1 MPAAWQNI
9 RLYYAHTHMQ
19 TSCGCSCCLSQ
30 RHVWPS
36 TWSCMQHARKRRC
49 CCEYSFIYIAEIA
62 EPTQIHE
69 FIHDVRASASGQ
81 RPSFTQSERQRE
93 RKRGRESC
101 TQAGKYIKIIMNLY
115 IRQRWVYRCAYVCV
129 HAHAK
134 CVKLSRSAKNK
145 ILISML
151 GQQQLSMCCTQSS
164 WGERGENGG
173 CGGFIGLVCCAAAP
187 AAAAA
192 IHTLTPTRSVVR
204 ASAASKREREGKER
218 ERA

>member
-1 MPAAWQNI
+1 
-9 RLYYAHTHMQ
+9 MQ

-36 TWSCMQHARKRRC
+36 TWSCMQHARKRRCC

-81 RPSFTQSERQRE
+81 RPSFTQSERE
-93 RKRGRESC
+93 RKRGRASC

-115 IRQRWVYRCAYVCV
+115 IRQRCVYRCAYVYVCV

-151 GQQQLSMCCTQSS
+151 GQQQLSICCTQSS
-164 WGERGENGG
+164 CGKRGEKGELWWFYWAGLLCCCSCCCCCHSHTNTNAKCCESK
-173 CGGFIGLVCCAAAP
+173 CGQQERV
-187 AAAAA
+187 
-192 IHTLTPTRSVVR
+192 
-204 ASAASKREREGKER
+204 RERQGKER
-218 ERA
+218 ERERA